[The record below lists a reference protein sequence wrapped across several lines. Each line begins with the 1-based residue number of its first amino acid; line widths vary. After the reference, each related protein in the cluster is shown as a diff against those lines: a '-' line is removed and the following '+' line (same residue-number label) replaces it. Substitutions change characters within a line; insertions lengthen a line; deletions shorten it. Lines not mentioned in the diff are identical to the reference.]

1 MSLHTKS
8 GKSINL
14 PRNVDASAYLQK
26 KGEIMPKRMVL
37 KGKVLYAHCKFMG
50 VHLRDSLG
58 TNIPEV
64 AERKLD
70 RLKTLIEKGKYQA
83 WKKSFED
90 LADEWLATRDT
101 NKPHHITQEIWVRV
115 HLKPYFGKLKVDE
128 IIKFDEETGKSMV
141 NDFLTEIDHM
151 PKGSVKKIRYCLKS
165 ILKRGNQ
172 DYKLPQSEFSNQGFY
187 QDRFLTQEELHEV
200 LDHLEDQYR
209 EVATFMAYTGLDISD
224 VLTLE
229 WSSVD
234 MKAKMI
240 RTERRKTMH
249 NSDTIKIKIPMVK
262 MVEDV
267 LKSRSKF
274 RSLHDKRIFQIKGDI
289 HINRVRNLQRYWKR
303 ACQASSV
310 DWHIRPKDLRH
321 FFGSHLLNSGVDPL
335 MIASF
340 MGHASLD
347 MLLKRYGH
355 FTDQTRRE
363 AMLKFDGGCSNG
375 AQAQNAVY

>member
-1 MSLHTKS
+1 MSLQNQKHKR
-8 GKSINL
+8 IYL
-14 PRNVDASAYLQK
+14 PRKLDALGYLSK
-26 KGEIMPKRMVL
+26 KGEIMSKQMRL
-37 KGKVLYAHCKFMG
+37 RGNILYAHCRFMG
-50 VHLRDSLG
+50 VELQDSLK
-58 TNIPEV
+58 TSDPNL
-64 AERKLD
+64 AEQNLVD
-70 RLKTLIEKGKYQA
+70 LKTLVRKGEYYNS
-83 WKKSFED
+83 KKTFEEC
-90 LADEWLATRDT
+90 ADEWLATRDM
-101 NKPHHITQEIWVRV
+101 NKPHHMTQEIIVRV
-115 HLKPYFGKLKVDE
+115 HLKPYFDNLKVDD
-128 IIKFDEETGKSMV
+128 IIKDDEKTGKSMV
-141 NDFLTEIDHM
+141 NDFLAEIDHR
-151 PKGSVKKIRYCLKS
+151 PKESVKKIWYCLQS

-262 MVEDV
+262 MVEDILKNLKQV
-267 LKSRSKF
+267 LK
-274 RSLHDKRIFQIKGDI
+274 LHDKRIFQIRGDI
-289 HINRVRNLQRYWKR
+289 HINRVRNFQRYWKR
-303 ACQASSV
+303 ACKASSV

-363 AMLKFDGGCSNG
+363 AMLKFDGGCANRVQPKSG
-375 AQAQNAVY
+375 VC

>member
-1 MSLHTKS
+1 MSLQTQKHKR
-8 GKSINL
+8 IYL
-14 PRNVDASAYLQK
+14 PRKLDALVYLQK
-26 KGEIMPKRMVL
+26 KGEIMPKHMRLRGNIFYANCKV
-37 KGKVLYAHCKFMG
+37 KGVYLQ
-50 VHLRDSLG
+50 DSLE
-58 TNIPEV
+58 TSNPKL
-64 AERKLD
+64 AEDKLLD
-70 RLKTLIEKGKYQA
+70 LKTLVRKGEYNS
-83 WKKSFED
+83 WKKTFEEC
-90 LADEWLATRDT
+90 ADEWLATRDME
-101 NKPHHITQEIWVRV
+101 KPHHISQEQRVRV
-115 HLKPYFGKLKVDE
+115 HLKPYFDKLKVDE

-141 NDFLTEIDHM
+141 KDFLAEIDHM
-151 PKGSVKKIRYCLKS
+151 PKESVKKIRYCLQS

-172 DYKLPQSEFSNQGFY
+172 DYKLPQSGFSNQGFY
-187 QDRFLTQEELHEV
+187 QDRFLTQEELHEI
-200 LDHLEDQYR
+200 LALLQDQYR

-224 VLTLE
+224 VLKLE
-229 WSSVD
+229 WLSVD

-262 MVEDV
+262 MVEDI
-267 LKSRSKF
+267 LKSRSKV
-274 RSLHDKRIFQIKGDI
+274 RSLQDRRIFRVEGDI
-289 HINRVRNLQRYWKR
+289 HANRVQNLQRHWRR
-303 ACQASSV
+303 ACNKSSV

-363 AMLKFDGGCSNG
+363 AILKFDTGYAKGMQPKSGIC
-375 AQAQNAVY
+375 

>member
-1 MSLHTKS
+1 MGDLSKNFSKL
-8 GKSINL
+8 
-14 PRNVDASAYLQK
+14 
-26 KGEIMPKRMVL
+26 EIMCPCSCGADKISPV
-37 KGKVLYAHCKFMG
+37 
-50 VHLRDSLG
+50 
-58 TNIPEV
+58 
-64 AERKLD
+64 
-70 RLKTLIEKGKYQA
+70 LIEKLQK
-83 WKKSFED
+83 
-90 LADEWLATRDT
+90 
-101 NKPHHITQEIWVRV
+101 VRNII
-115 HLKPYFGKLKVDE
+115 GVDE
-128 IIKFDEETGKSMV
+128 KTGKSMV
-141 NDFLTEIDHM
+141 SDFLAEIDHR
-151 PKGSVKKIRYCLKS
+151 PKESVKKIRYCLQS

-249 NSDTIKIKIPMVK
+249 NSGTIKIKIPMVK
-262 MVEDV
+262 MVEDI
-267 LKSRSKF
+267 LKNLRRVRK
-274 RSLHDKRIFQIKGDI
+274 LHDKRIFQIKGDT
-289 HINRVRNLQRYWKR
+289 HINRRKNLQLHWRT

-310 DWHIRPKDLRH
+310 DWYVRPKDLRH

-363 AMLKFDGGCSNG
+363 AILKFDRGYAKGM
-375 AQAQNAVY
+375 QAKNAVC

>member
-1 MSLHTKS
+1 
-8 GKSINL
+8 
-14 PRNVDASAYLQK
+14 
-26 KGEIMPKRMVL
+26 
-37 KGKVLYAHCKFMG
+37 
-50 VHLRDSLG
+50 
-58 TNIPEV
+58 
-64 AERKLD
+64 
-70 RLKTLIEKGKYQA
+70 
-83 WKKSFED
+83 
-90 LADEWLATRDT
+90 
-101 NKPHHITQEIWVRV
+101 
-115 HLKPYFGKLKVDE
+115 
-128 IIKFDEETGKSMV
+128 MV
-141 NDFLTEIDHM
+141 NDFLAEIDHM
-151 PKGSVKKIRYCLKS
+151 PKESVKKIRYCLQS

-172 DYKLPQSEFSNQGFY
+172 DYKLPQSEFSNQGFF

-262 MVEDV
+262 MVEDI
-267 LKSRSKF
+267 LKNLRRVRK
-274 RSLHDKRIFQIKGDI
+274 LHDKRIFQIRGDI
-289 HINRVRNLQRYWKR
+289 HINRVRNLQRHWKG

-310 DWHIRPKDLRH
+310 GWHIRPKDLRH

-340 MGHASLD
+340 MGHSSLD
-347 MLLKRYGH
+347 VLLKRYGH
-355 FTDQTRRE
+355 STDQSRRE
-363 AMLKFDGGCSNG
+363 AMLKFDGGCANRVQPKSG
-375 AQAQNAVY
+375 IC

>member
-1 MSLHTKS
+1 MSLHTKPE
-8 GKSINL
+8 KSINL
-14 PRNVDASAYLQK
+14 PRKLDALAYLQK
-26 KGEIMPKRMVL
+26 KGEIMPKQMRL
-37 KGKVLYAHCKFMG
+37 RGKIFYADCKFMG
-50 VHLRDSLG
+50 VYLQDSLE
-58 TNIPEV
+58 TSDPNL
-64 AERKLD
+64 AEIKLVD
-70 RLKTLIEKGKYQA
+70 LKTLVRKGEYNA
-83 WKKSFED
+83 WKETFEESTD
-90 LADEWLATRDT
+90 VWLATR
-101 NKPHHITQEIWVRV
+101 NMEKPHHANQEVWVRV
-115 HLKPYFGKLKVDE
+115 HLKSYFGKLKVRDIIEEDE
-128 IIKFDEETGKSMV
+128 KTGKSMV
-141 NDFLTEIDHM
+141 NDFLAEIDHM
-151 PKGSVKKIRYCLKS
+151 PKESVKKIRYCLQS

-187 QDRFLTQEELHEV
+187 QDRFLTQEELHEI
-200 LDHLEDQYR
+200 LDLLDVQYR

-262 MVEDV
+262 MVEDI
-267 LKSRSKF
+267 LKSRSKV
-274 RSLHDKRIFQIKGDI
+274 RSLQDRRIFRVEGDI
-289 HINRVRNLQRYWKR
+289 HTNRVQNLQRHWRR
-303 ACQASSV
+303 ACNKSSV

-363 AMLKFDGGCSNG
+363 AILKFDRGYAKGM
-375 AQAQNAVY
+375 QAKNAVC

>member
-1 MSLHTKS
+1 MSLQTQKHKR
-8 GKSINL
+8 IYL
-14 PRNVDASAYLQK
+14 PRKLDALEYLSK
-26 KGEIMPKRMVL
+26 KGEIMPKQMRL
-37 KGKVLYAHCKFMG
+37 RGNILYAHCRFMG
-50 VHLRDSLG
+50 VELQDSLK
-58 TNIPEV
+58 TSDPNL
-64 AERKLD
+64 AEQNLVD
-70 RLKTLIEKGKYQA
+70 LKTLVRKGEYYSS
-83 WKKSFED
+83 KKTFEEC
-90 LADEWLATRDT
+90 ADEWLATRVM
-101 NKPHHITQEIWVRV
+101 NKPHHRVQEVMVRV
-115 HLKPYFGKLKVDE
+115 HLRPYFDNLKVDD
-128 IIKFDEETGKSMV
+128 IIKYDEKTGKGMV
-141 NDFLTEIDHM
+141 NDFLAEIDHR
-151 PKGSVKKIRYCLKS
+151 PKESVKKIRYCLQS

-262 MVEDV
+262 MVEDI
-267 LKSRSKF
+267 LKSRSKV
-274 RSLHDKRIFQIKGDI
+274 RSLQDRRIFRVEGDI
-289 HINRVRNLQRYWKR
+289 HTNRVQNLQRHWRR
-303 ACQASSV
+303 ACNKSSA

-363 AMLKFDGGCSNG
+363 AILKFDRGCTNG
-375 AQAQNAVY
+375 AQAKSWIC

>member
-1 MSLHTKS
+1 MH
-8 GKSINL
+8 
-14 PRNVDASAYLQK
+14 D
-26 KGEIMPKRMVL
+26 
-37 KGKVLYAHCKFMG
+37 
-50 VHLRDSLG
+50 
-58 TNIPEV
+58 
-64 AERKLD
+64 
-70 RLKTLIEKGKYQA
+70 
-83 WKKSFED
+83 
-90 LADEWLATRDT
+90 
-101 NKPHHITQEIWVRV
+101 
-115 HLKPYFGKLKVDE
+115 
-128 IIKFDEETGKSMV
+128 
-141 NDFLTEIDHM
+141 
-151 PKGSVKKIRYCLKS
+151 
-165 ILKRGNQ
+165 
-172 DYKLPQSEFSNQGFY
+172 
-187 QDRFLTQEELHEV
+187 V

-262 MVEDV
+262 MVEDI
-267 LKSRSKF
+267 LKNLRRVRK
-274 RSLHDKRIFQIKGDI
+274 LHDKGISQIKGDTR
-289 HINRVRNLQRYWKR
+289 INRRKNLQEHWKR

-321 FFGSHLLNSGVDPL
+321 FFGSHLLNSEVDPL

-340 MGHASLD
+340 MGHTSLD

-363 AMLKFDGGCSNG
+363 AILKFDRGYANG
-375 AQAQNAVY
+375 MQAQNAVC

>member
-1 MSLHTKS
+1 
-8 GKSINL
+8 
-14 PRNVDASAYLQK
+14 
-26 KGEIMPKRMVL
+26 MV
-37 KGKVLYAHCKFMG
+37 K
-50 VHLRDSLG
+50 
-58 TNIPEV
+58 
-64 AERKLD
+64 
-70 RLKTLIEKGKYQA
+70 
-83 WKKSFED
+83 
-90 LADEWLATRDT
+90 
-101 NKPHHITQEIWVRV
+101 
-115 HLKPYFGKLKVDE
+115 
-128 IIKFDEETGKSMV
+128 
-141 NDFLTEIDHM
+141 DFLAEIDHM
-151 PKGSVKKIRYCLKS
+151 PKESLKKIRYCLQS

-200 LDHLEDQYR
+200 LDRLEDQYR
-209 EVATFMAYTGLDISD
+209 EVATFMAYTGLDTSD

-262 MVEDV
+262 MVEDI
-267 LKSRSKF
+267 LKSRSKV
-274 RSLHDKRIFQIKGDI
+274 RSLQDRRIFQVEGDI
-289 HINRVRNLQRYWKR
+289 HANRVQNLQRHWRR
-303 ACQASSV
+303 ACNKSSV

-363 AMLKFDGGCSNG
+363 AIMKFDRGCTNG
-375 AQAQNAVY
+375 AQAQSAVP

>member
-8 GKSINL
+8 EKSINL
-14 PRNVDASAYLQK
+14 TRKFDAMAYLQK
-26 KGEIMPKRMVL
+26 KGEIMPKQMVL
-37 KGKVLYAHCKFMG
+37 RGKVLYAHCKFMG
-50 VHLRDSLG
+50 VHIRDCLE
-58 TNIPEV
+58 TNIPDV
-64 AERKLD
+64 AEVKLLD
-70 RLKTLIEKGKYQA
+70 LKTLVRKGEYKA
-83 WKKSFED
+83 WKKSFEE
-90 LADEWLATRDT
+90 LADEWLTTRDT

-115 HLKPYFGKLKVDE
+115 HLKPYFGELKVRE
-128 IIKFDEETGKSMV
+128 IIKADDKTGKSMV
-141 NDFLTEIDHM
+141 NDFLAEIDHR
-151 PKGSVKKIRYCLKS
+151 PKESVKKIRYCLQS

-249 NSDTIKIKIPMVK
+249 NSDTIKIKLPMVK
-262 MVEDV
+262 MVEDI

-274 RSLHDKRIFQIKGDI
+274 RSLHDKRIFQISGDTY
-289 HINRVRNLQRYWKR
+289 INRMRNLQRHWRR
-303 ACQASSV
+303 ACNKSSV

-321 FFGSHLLNSGVDPL
+321 FFGSYLLNSGVDAL
-335 MIASF
+335 IIASF

-363 AMLKFDGGCSNG
+363 AIMKFDRGCTSPKCSFLSF
-375 AQAQNAVY
+375 

>member
-1 MSLHTKS
+1 MGDLSKNFSRLEVQCPCGCGASL
-8 GKSINL
+8 INPFL
-14 PRNVDASAYLQK
+14 VEKLQK
-26 KGEIMPKRMVL
+26 VR
-37 KGKVLYAHCKFMG
+37 
-50 VHLRDSLG
+50 
-58 TNIPEV
+58 NII
-64 AERKLD
+64 K
-70 RLKTLIEKGKYQA
+70 
-83 WKKSFED
+83 
-90 LADEWLATRDT
+90 ADE
-101 NKPHHITQEIWVRV
+101 K
-115 HLKPYFGKLKVDE
+115 
-128 IIKFDEETGKSMV
+128 TGKSMV
-141 NDFLTEIDHM
+141 NDFLAEIDHR
-151 PKGSVKKIRYCLKS
+151 PKESVKKIRYCLQS

-172 DYKLPQSEFSNQGFY
+172 DYKLPQSEFSNQGFF
-187 QDRFLTQEELHEV
+187 QDRFLTQGELHEI
-200 LDHLEDQYR
+200 LDLLDVQYR

-224 VLTLE
+224 VLKLE

-267 LKSRSKF
+267 LKNRSKV
-274 RSLHDKRIFQIKGDI
+274 RSLHDKRIFQISGDV
-289 HINRVRNLQRYWKR
+289 HINRTRNLQRNWRR
-303 ACQASSV
+303 ACNESSV
-310 DWHIRPKDLRH
+310 GWYVRPKDLRH

-363 AMLKFDGGCSNG
+363 AILKFDRGYING
-375 AQAQNAVY
+375 TQAQNAVC

>member
-1 MSLHTKS
+1 
-8 GKSINL
+8 
-14 PRNVDASAYLQK
+14 
-26 KGEIMPKRMVL
+26 
-37 KGKVLYAHCKFMG
+37 
-50 VHLRDSLG
+50 
-58 TNIPEV
+58 
-64 AERKLD
+64 
-70 RLKTLIEKGKYQA
+70 
-83 WKKSFED
+83 
-90 LADEWLATRDT
+90 
-101 NKPHHITQEIWVRV
+101 
-115 HLKPYFGKLKVDE
+115 
-128 IIKFDEETGKSMV
+128 MV
-141 NDFLTEIDHM
+141 NDFLAEIDHR
-151 PKGSVKKIRYCLKS
+151 PKESLKKIRYCLQS

-262 MVEDV
+262 MVEDI
-267 LKSRSKF
+267 LKNLMQVRK
-274 RSLHDKRIFQIKGDI
+274 LHDKRIFQIQGDI
-289 HINRVRNLQRYWKR
+289 LPNRVRNLQRNWKI
-303 ACQASSV
+303 ACKASSV
-310 DWHIRPKDLRH
+310 DWHLRPKDLRH
-321 FFGSHLLNSGVDPL
+321 FFGLHLLNSGVDPL
-335 MIASF
+335 MIANF
-340 MGHASLD
+340 MGHALLD

-363 AMLKFDGGCSNG
+363 AILKFDGKYTNST
-375 AQAQNAVY
+375 QAQNAVC